1 MLTINRRLVGT
12 LIFSVLGC
20 SALVLI
26 GINPLFSISL
36 GIVFTIIYTYT
47 KTIYYDF
54 CIVFFAITF
63 FFFLMSNEFIM
74 EFFHLE
80 GGSREST
87 VAANNHYLI
96 VLVISLIGLLI
107 GYQIILNKRKI
118 DLSEI
123 LVDDTILKYRYRKV
137 SKSLFYFTFILYLA
151 PVIERVL
158 FVRNFSYYLSYVSY
172 NSNIPTI
179 FIKIGE
185 MCPVFFAVY
194 LATFPSKK
202 ECKLPVILYVIYAF
216 CYLLT
221 GRRYQTVASILFI
234 IVYYLIRNKTDEK
247 IGIKWVKGSTIAL
260 ILLLLPVIGA
270 ALAAYSTIRTGNS
283 LESGVSFGDLLYTL
297 FTSVADSDK
306 VIKYGYILKDQVP
319 SGHFYSLGSVIDY
332 FKYGAISKMLFES
345 DITVS
350 QTVEYALQG
359 NGYSYML
366 SYLYYPS
373 KFLAGHGLGSCYIAE
388 LYQDMG
394 YLGVLMGNIV
404 LGIVIR
410 NVFTLS
416 KDSVLKNAVLFYMFK
431 LLMLTP
437 RNDYDVIL
445 RELGSVSFLGTLFVL
460 VCVMN
465 MFYKDRILVAD
476 HTSIDN
482 GGKV

>member
-1 MLTINRRLVGT
+1 MTQDFEHMLRLFGAGALGYEIDKIENINIEKIRSLAIEQGIWHTVYAYMVKQYDMSAYQKEFLAT
-12 LIFSVLGC
+12 VT
-20 SALVLI
+20 SALQRREYT
-26 GINPLFSISL
+26 L
-36 GIVFTIIYTYT
+36 GII
-47 KTIYYDF
+47 
-54 CIVFFAITF
+54 A
-63 FFFLMSNEFIM
+63 
-74 EFFHLE
+74 
-80 GGSREST
+80 
-87 VAANNHYLI
+87 
-96 VLVISLIGLLI
+96 GL
-107 GYQIILNKRKI
+107 
-118 DLSEI
+118 
-123 LVDDTILKYRYRKV
+123 
-137 SKSLFYFTFILYLA
+137 
-151 PVIERVL
+151 
-158 FVRNFSYYLSYVSY
+158 
-172 NSNIPTI
+172 
-179 FIKIGE
+179 
-185 MCPVFFAVY
+185 
-194 LATFPSKK
+194 
-202 ECKLPVILYVIYAF
+202 
-216 CYLLT
+216 
-221 GRRYQTVASILFI
+221 
-234 IVYYLIRNKTDEK
+234 EK

-260 ILLLLPVIGA
+260 ILLLLPIIGA